1 MCIFAHLVFRY
12 KNITFVYCWKFSF
25 VFLELRTCIGFTI
38 EFSAPQYTT
47 VESSGVLQAA
57 LITSLPLNLDYQVRV
72 KFSPGTA
79 SSKYSNSHEYLV
91 YLIFIEHHDFTD
103 SPLTVTVPAG
113 KTRVNFSVPVTVDSI
128 FEDTETFIMILQTLS
143 SVMALGVEIG
153 TQGTAVGQIID
164 DTGT

>member
-1 MCIFAHLVFRY
+1 M
-12 KNITFVYCWKFSF
+12 
-25 VFLELRTCIGFTI
+25 
-38 EFSAPQYTT
+38 
-47 VESSGVLQAA
+47 
-57 LITSLPLNLDYQVRV
+57 
-72 KFSPGTA
+72 
-79 SSKYSNSHEYLV
+79 
-91 YLIFIEHHDFTD
+91 
-103 SPLTVTVPAG
+103 TVTVPAG